1 MSASTWVS
9 VIVHSDH
16 FPLLVVVANRQW
28 TGLRVLLLA
37 GGLLVRI
44 FLTLPRR
51 LTVSDPLGDSC
62 VGACSVESGR
72 SMFPYLLSV
81 LQYYPAA
88 FPYITAKAKI
98 IIQMLYN

>member
-16 FPLLVVVANRQW
+16 FPLLVANRQW
-28 TGLRVLLLA
+28 TGLRILA
-37 GGLLVRI
+37 GGLLVRM

-72 SMFPYLLSV
+72 SMFP
-81 LQYYPAA
+81 
-88 FPYITAKAKI
+88 
-98 IIQMLYN
+98 